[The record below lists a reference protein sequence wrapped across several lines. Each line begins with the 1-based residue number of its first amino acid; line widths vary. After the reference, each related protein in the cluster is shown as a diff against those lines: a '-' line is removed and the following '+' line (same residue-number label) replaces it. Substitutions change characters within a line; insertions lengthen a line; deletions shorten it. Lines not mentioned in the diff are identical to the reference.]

1 MLKIFHS
8 AKWCISLMLTKQRVF
23 TIIITVTLS
32 ELFWFIYAPQ
42 ENAVDV
48 IRSLCYGYGFGYL
61 DIIPYLFFL
70 IVNGMPVYFLSVML
84 CDYMESGHSFATIR
98 MESNFNFL
106 RSVEITVVTCIFLY
120 MILYVSVGAVLS
132 RGLNAIS
139 HRESIYNLTATISS
153 IGDTPL
159 SLLLSLIARFLEILM
174 LLSLETCISIM
185 TRKSVV
191 AFLLT
196 IGLYLPLLFN
206 WCGRFYPIGM
216 SSLARL
222 VQLGENIEFAAFM
235 VCWLYVIL
243 IAMCHC
249 ILKKYIWR
257 IHEVGR

>member
-1 MLKIFHS
+1 
-8 AKWCISLMLTKQRVF
+8 
-23 TIIITVTLS
+23 
-32 ELFWFIYAPQ
+32 
-42 ENAVDV
+42 
-48 IRSLCYGYGFGYL
+48 
-61 DIIPYLFFL
+61 
-70 IVNGMPVYFLSVML
+70 
-84 CDYMESGHSFATIR
+84 
-98 MESNFNFL
+98 
-106 RSVEITVVTCIFLY
+106 
-120 MILYVSVGAVLS
+120 
-132 RGLNAIS
+132 
-139 HRESIYNLTATISS
+139 
-153 IGDTPL
+153 
-159 SLLLSLIARFLEILM
+159 M

-243 IAMCHC
+243 IAICHC